1 MLLGFLV
8 QWSALLTLT
17 MFSLLVVMYARL
29 ARSEERE
36 APWAAFG
43 DAYRA
48 YMRRVPAFFPRS
60 RTIVG
65 RPPAQPWPV
74 TPGG

>member
-1 MLLGFLV
+1 M
-8 QWSALLTLT
+8 
-17 MFSLLVVMYARL
+17 
-29 ARSEERE
+29 
-36 APWAAFG
+36 AAFG

-65 RPPAQPWPV
+65 RPPAQAWPV